1 LGASCYKHF
10 VPTGLDERSLEGR
23 EQGRPPEFL
32 VLKVMGDIMKKLLIA
47 PVVVFSLLST
57 IIVAQVRPA
66 PAVILIKAGRLVD
79 VRAGRV
85 IENQGILVEG
95 ERIKSVGPLVQIQR
109 AAPSTA
115 KVIDLS
121 RATVLP
127 GLADCHT
134 HILLQGDIT
143 AADYDEQLL
152 KESIPYRTIRA
163 TVAARIGLLNGF
175 TVMRDLE
182 TEGAMYADVDVKT
195 AINRGVIPGP
205 RMFVS
210 TRAFS
215 ATGMYPLLGYSWEL
229 KMPEGVQIVDGA
241 DNIRKAVR
249 EQVKY
254 GADWIKFYADRRYFM
269 KDGALHSWVN
279 FTEEEMKAMVDEAH
293 RLGRRVAAH
302 AMGWDGI
309 DASLRAGVDSIEH
322 GYGLDEGL
330 MDRMVRQGVYWCPT
344 IYVGVYVAEGR
355 AAAGAPIWLTMRD
368 LEAKAFGS
376 AVRKGVKIA
385 YGTDAGGYAWTENQ
399 AKEFAYMVRYGMT
412 SMQAIQSA
420 TITAAD
426 LLERS
431 HDFGAIEPGK
441 FADIVAVAGDPLRDI
456 TELERVR
463 FVMKGGEIYRNDK

>member
-1 LGASCYKHF
+1 MRKLALVIFTISSILLTSFAQNKT
-10 VPTGLDERSLEGR
+10 PTL
-23 EQGRPPEFL
+23 
-32 VLKVMGDIMKKLLIA
+32 
-47 PVVVFSLLST
+47 T
-57 IIVAQVRPA
+57 
-66 PAVILIKAGRLVD
+66 LIKAGRLID

-85 IENQGILVEG
+85 LQNQGILVEG
-95 ERIKSVGPLVQIQR
+95 ERIKAVGPLAEVQR
-109 AAPSTA
+109 NAPTNAA
-115 KVIDLS
+115 VIDLS

-182 TEGAMYADVDVKT
+182 TEGAMYADVDVKQ
-195 AINRGVIPGP
+195 AINRGVVPGP
-205 RMFVS
+205 RMFVA

-215 ATGMYPLLGYSWEL
+215 ATGMYPLQGYSWEL
-229 KMPEGVQIVDGA
+229 RMPEGVQIVDGP
-241 DNIRKAVR
+241 DNIRRAVR

-254 GADWIKFYADRRYFM
+254 GADWIKFYADRRYFL
-269 KDGALHSWVN
+269 KDGALHSWIN
-279 FTEEEMKAMVDEAH
+279 FTEEEMKAMVDESH
-293 RLGRRVAAH
+293 RLGRKVAAH
-302 AMGWDGI
+302 AMGWEGI

-330 MDRMVRQGVYWCPT
+330 MERMVKQGVYWCPT

-368 LEAKAFGS
+368 LEAKAFPI

-399 AKEFAYMVRYGMT
+399 AKELSYMVRYGMT
-412 SMQAIQSA
+412 TMQAIQSA
-420 TITAAD
+420 TTVAAA
-426 LLERS
+426 LLDRAG
-431 HDFGAIEPGK
+431 DFGAIETGK
-441 FADIVAVAGDPLRDI
+441 YADIIAVTGDPLAKID
-456 TELERVR
+456 ELERVR
-463 FVMKGGEIYRNDK
+463 FVMKGGEVYRNDVENGSRASRPQ

>member
-1 LGASCYKHF
+1 MRFWSAPSPLRSAGALQRLSEVMKEETLKKPILALLVCFSLVHAAGF
-10 VPTGLDERSLEGR
+10 AQTNPPT
-23 EQGRPPEFL
+23 
-32 VLKVMGDIMKKLLIA
+32 
-47 PVVVFSLLST
+47 PVV
-57 IIVAQVRPA
+57 
-66 PAVILIKAGRLVD
+66 LIKAGRLID

-85 IENQGILVEG
+85 VENQGILIEG
-95 ERIKSVGPLVQIQR
+95 ERIKTVGPLVEVER
-109 AAPSTA
+109 NAPSSA
-115 KVIDLS
+115 RVIDLS
-121 RATVLP
+121 RATLLP

-143 AADYDEQLL
+143 AADYDEQIL

-175 TVMRDLE
+175 TAMRDLE

-195 AINRGVIPGP
+195 AINRGVVPGP
-205 RMFVS
+205 RMFVA

-215 ATGMYPLLGYSWEL
+215 ATGMYPLQGYSWEL
-229 KMPEGVQIVDGA
+229 RVPEGVQIVDGA
-241 DNIRKAVR
+241 DNIRRAVR

-254 GADWIKFYADRRYFM
+254 GADWIKFYADRRYFV

-302 AMGWDGI
+302 AMGREGI
-309 DASLRAGVDSIEH
+309 EASLKVGVDSIEH
-322 GYGLDEGL
+322 GFGLDEEM
-330 MDRMVRQGVYWCPT
+330 MDRMVRQGTYWCPT

-368 LEAKAFGS
+368 IQAKAFPV

-412 SMQAIQSA
+412 PVQAIQSA
-420 TITAAD
+420 TIVAAD
-426 LLERS
+426 LLERPN
-431 HDFGAIEPGK
+431 DLGAIEAGK
-441 FADIVAVAGDPLRDI
+441 FADIIAVSGDPLRDI

-463 FVMKGGEIYRNDK
+463 FVMKGGEVFRNEITR